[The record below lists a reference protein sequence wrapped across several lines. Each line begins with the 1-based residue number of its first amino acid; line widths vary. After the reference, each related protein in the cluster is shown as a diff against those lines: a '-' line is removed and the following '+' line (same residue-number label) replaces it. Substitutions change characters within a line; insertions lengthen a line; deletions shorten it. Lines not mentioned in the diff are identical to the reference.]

1 MPDTLLVSLADLKA
15 YLFPEGAPDSSP
27 DEILTD
33 ILGSVSE
40 MLVTHTGVTF
50 ATPVSATEYYD
61 GKNNASIRLK
71 RSPVASS
78 PLPVVKEN
86 GVALVVAVGYSDTAD
101 VILKNPGEPMGSW
114 LTRRPGA
121 TAVPSGSR
129 VPGLWCPGVQNIE
142 ATYSAG
148 YATIPPDIRLV
159 VKYAASFL
167 FAQPDRNR
175 IGVSRRQGKD
185 GSSTD
190 FFEKLPEVYRDI
202 LQRYRV
208 PLK

>member
-1 MPDTLLVSLADLKA
+1 MADTLLVSLADLKA

-27 DEILTD
+27 DAILTD

-40 MLVTHTGVTF
+40 SLVTYTGVTF
-50 ATPVSATEYYD
+50 ATPVTSTEYYD
-61 GKNNASIRLK
+61 GKNKDSFRLN
-71 RSPVASS
+71 RSPVPAS

-86 GVALVVAVGYSDTAD
+86 GVALVTAVGYSDTAD
-101 VILKNPGEPMGSW
+101 VILKNPGDPMGSW
-114 LTRRPGA
+114 LVRRPGG
-121 TAVPSGSR
+121 TAVPFGSR
-129 VPGLWCPGVQNIE
+129 IPGLWSPGVQNIE
-142 ATYSAG
+142 VTYPAG
-148 YATIPPDIRLV
+148 YATIPADIRLV
-159 VKYAASFL
+159 VKFASAFL

-185 GSSTD
+185 GSSTE
-190 FFEKLPEVYRDI
+190 FFEKLPEIYRDI

>member
-27 DEILTD
+27 DAILTD

-40 MLVTHTGVTF
+40 SVRTWTGVTF
-50 ATPVSATEYYD
+50 GPATVATEYYD
-61 GKNNASIRLK
+61 GKNNASFRLS
-71 RSPVASS
+71 RSPVPAS

-86 GVALVVAVGYSDTAD
+86 GVALVTAVGYSDTAD
-101 VILKNPGEPMGSW
+101 VILKNPGDPMGSW
-114 LTRRPGA
+114 LARRPGA
-121 TAVPSGSR
+121 TAVPFGSR
-129 VPGLWCPGVQNIE
+129 IPGLWSRGIQNIE
-142 ATYSAG
+142 VAYPAG
-148 YATIPPDIRLV
+148 YAEVPADIRLV
-159 VKYAASFL
+159 VKYSSAYF

-185 GSSTD
+185 GSSTE
-190 FFEKLPEVYRDI
+190 FFEKLPESYRDI

-208 PLK
+208 PVK